1 MTNPFFRPDPNPQAV
16 WTYAGF
22 WMRVVAYLIDSIVL
36 WAVLALLGLVLVPPS
51 LSVSIFDPQ
60 STGGSGGDY
69 RISYIHPV
77 DYTPADYTIISTIPH
92 LHWNGNGLFE
102 ILSLLLP
109 AAYYILCE
117 ASRAQATPGKLLCG
131 MRVTDL
137 YGNRIT
143 VARAMGRYFGK
154 YLSAFILGI
163 GFLMVMWTQR
173 KQGLHDILAGTCVI
187 RRQSRALAPQPPQW
201 G

>member
-1 MTNPFFRPDPNPQAV
+1 MTNPFFRPAPNPQAI

-22 WMRVVAYLIDSIVL
+22 WMRVVAYLIDSVVL
-36 WAVLALLGLVLVPPS
+36 WVVLALLGMLLVPPS

-60 STGGSGGDY
+60 PTGGSGGDY
-69 RISYIHPV
+69 RISYIQ
-77 DYTPADYTIISTIPH
+77 PADYTIISTMPH

-102 ILSLLLP
+102 IISLILP

-117 ASRAQATPGKLLCG
+117 SSRAQATPGKLLCG

-137 YGNRIT
+137 QGNRIT
-143 VARAMGRYFGK
+143 VPRAMGRYFGK

-163 GFLMVMWTQR
+163 GFLMVMWTER
-173 KQGLHDILAGTCVI
+173 KQALHDILAGTCVI
-187 RRQSRALAPQPPQW
+187 RRQPRAQAPQPAQW
-201 G
+201 N

>member
-1 MTNPFFRPDPNPQAV
+1 MTNPFFRPASTQQDV
-16 WTYAGF
+16 WTYGGF
-22 WMRVVAYLIDSIVL
+22 WIRVVAYLIDSIVL
-36 WAVLALLGLVLVPPS
+36 WALLGLLGMLLVPPS
-51 LSVSIFDPQ
+51 LSISIFDPQ

-69 RISYIHPV
+69 RISYIQ
-77 DYTPADYTIISTIPH
+77 PADYTIVSSTPH

-102 ILSLLLP
+102 LITLLLP
-109 AAYYILCE
+109 AAYYIVFE
-117 ASRAQATPGKLLCG
+117 ASSLQATPGKILCR

-143 VARAMGRYFGK
+143 ALRAAGRYFGK
-154 YLSAFILGI
+154 YLSALICGV

-187 RRQSRALAPQPPQW
+187 RREARAPAPLPPQW
-201 G
+201 GG